1 MKRKT
6 SRTDGDSGYVL
17 LSRYDGNIALIVAVR
32 RQREIGY

>member
-6 SRTDGDSGYVL
+6 SRTDGDLGDVL
-17 LSRYDGNIALIVAVR
+17 LSRYDGKTALIVAVR